1 MGGICFALWY
11 VLLDF
16 GYSEWHARTLLFLL
30 LVFLENFQ
38 VFNCR
43 SEYRSVFKTPFKNNY
58 FVVVAVIGAQIIQL
72 IVSHIPFMQNV
83 LDTDPVNLHEWLLLL
98 GLSIILLLVMEV
110 YKYLRFNRKQKMV
123 L

>member
-1 MGGICFALWY
+1 
-11 VLLDF
+11 
-16 GYSEWHARTLLFLL
+16 
-30 LVFLENFQ
+30 LENFQ